1 MTPATM
7 YSTVPAATSNLLLTK
22 SDRLPAMGRQNRDTK
37 LIAPA
42 ITPISAPVAPIDSP

>member
-1 MTPATM
+1 M